1 MASGVTTAPP
11 DSPRLGCIAD
21 DFTGATDLAS
31 NLTAGGMR
39 VVQTMGVDPNL
50 VVEHADAV
58 VVALKSRTLEP
69 SEAIRQSLQALRWLQ
84 GLGVEQVYFK
94 YCSTFDSIY
103 AGERRGN
110 IGPVIDALMVAMQCD
125 FTVAT
130 PAFPANGRT
139 VYKGHLFVG
148 DDLLSESGMRDHPL
162 TPMRDANLVRV
173 LQAQSQSKVGLLDS
187 SVVRQGPAAIQLGL
201 AELRAQGV
209 RIAIVD
215 AIDNED
221 LQALGQAVAT
231 LPLVTAGSGL
241 ALGLPPNFGVTPS
254 AVGNRL
260 PPASGYRAVVSGSCS
275 VATNAQVAD
284 FLERGYAA
292 YRLDPERLLNG
303 EPVVEEALHW
313 ASTAL
318 GEKPVLVYSTASVDQ
333 VQQTQSQGGVQQ
345 AGALLETALARIACG
360 LVALGVRQLL
370 VAGGETSGA
379 CAKALNV
386 HTMEVGPA
394 VAPGVPWCFVPSAPD
409 RPALHLLLKSGNF
422 GAVDIFSAGF
432 EVIA

>member
-1 MASGVTTAPP
+1 
-11 DSPRLGCIAD
+11 
-21 DFTGATDLAS
+21 
-31 NLTAGGMR
+31 
-39 VVQTMGVDPNL
+39 
-50 VVEHADAV
+50 
-58 VVALKSRTLEP
+58 
-69 SEAIRQSLQALRWLQ
+69 
-84 GLGVEQVYFK
+84 
-94 YCSTFDSIY
+94 
-103 AGERRGN
+103 
-110 IGPVIDALMVAMQCD
+110 
-125 FTVAT
+125 VAT

-187 SVVRQGPAAIQLGL
+187 SVVRQGSAAIQLGL

-221 LQALGQAVAT
+221 LLALGQAVAT

-260 PPASGYRAVVSGSCS
+260 PTASGYRAVVSGSCS

-303 EPVVEEALHW
+303 ESVVEEALHW

-379 CAKALNV
+379 CARALNV